1 MFRRARLTAV
11 TAVLL
16 GLAGCAGNPSPA
28 PSAPPGS
35 TDCSPS
41 VRLDGFSD
49 ALNKTTFQGE
59 YVGNLSSLAVDTDG
73 AMLALSDRSLLF
85 SLDPG
90 TRKPVGVVRLAA
102 NGGELDSEAI
112 VVDTD
117 GTRWITSEIE
127 PSVDHFARSG
137 APLGRLPVPKELLVA
152 PAGRGRR
159 NLTFEGVALQ
169 PDGRSLIA
177 SMEAPLAGDGNG
189 LVRFQTWTRVGA
201 GAPFRL
207 GPQYGYRVDPSL
219 GVSEIKPVGDG
230 RLLVL
235 ERGFIDGIGN
245 TVRLYLADPRA
256 ARDVGGVRQLTD
268 PTDPGLIR
276 KTLLTDLVNCP
287 TLGATSPE
295 PQPNPLL
302 DNLEGMAVVSS
313 DPTGGL
319 RVLLVS
325 DDNQSDLQVTR
336 LYELTVHPPP
346 G

>member
-1 MFRRARLTAV
+1 MQ
-11 TAVLL
+11 
-16 GLAGCAGNPSPA
+16 
-28 PSAPPGS
+28 
-35 TDCSPS
+35 CSPS

-49 ALNKTTFQGE
+49 ALNKASFQGE
-59 YVGNLSSLAVDTDG
+59 YVGNLSSLAADTDG
-73 AMLALSDRSLLF
+73 TILALSDRSLLF
-85 SLDPG
+85 SLDPR
-90 TRKPVGVVRLAA
+90 TREPVGVVRLADA
-102 NGGELDSEAI
+102 NGGELDAEAI

-127 PSVDHFARSG
+127 PSVYHFTRRG
-137 APLGRLPVPKELLVA
+137 APLSRLPVPQELLVA

-159 NLTFEGVALQ
+159 NLTFEGLVLQ
-169 PDGRSLIA
+169 PDGRTLIA
-177 SMEAPLAGDGNG
+177 SMEAPLAGDGNA
-189 LVRFQTWTRVGA
+189 LVRFQSWTRLDA
-201 GAPFRL
+201 GAPFQV

-219 GVSEIKPVGDG
+219 GVSEIKPIGDG

-256 ARDVGGVRQLTD
+256 ARDVSAVPRLTD
-268 PTDPGLIR
+268 PTEPGLIR
-276 KTLLTDLVNCP
+276 KTLLTDLVSCP

-302 DNLEGMAVVSS
+302 DNVEGMAVVSS